1 MTSSSDD
8 TFVVWAYFTFLKK
21 QKESLNF
28 TQHLWHQFL
37 WKLNIF
43 PMDLIF
49 VDLKAVDSF
58 QTIDYRAK
66 WFDFNVTRKY
76 HAITVDDIT
85 QLFQKISFFACL
97 WLLLNKK
104 AIHQSGK
111 ERLLQKVDTSKFLFH
126 CDFFSDVTPIYKQG
140 TLLCCCCCSL
150 ITLNLVY

>member
-97 WLLLNKK
+97 WLLLSKK

-126 CDFFSDVTPIYKQG
+126 CDFFSDVTPIY
-140 TLLCCCCCSL
+140 
-150 ITLNLVY
+150 